1 MLPCCLAGR
10 IGASPVDGPVVIA
23 AGLRSSLVG
32 GLVGA
37 WTLLLLSY
45 SCNKTG
51 YIKNCLS
58 SAVCCLLFLVG
69 CGTNSYLHGRSAVDT
84 VCLCLSVFLVA

>member
-1 MLPCCLAGR
+1 MLLCVTGR
-10 IGASPVDGPVVIA
+10 IGANPVDGLMVVA
-23 AGLRSSLVG
+23 VGSRSSLAG
-32 GLVGA
+32 SSVGA
-37 WTLLLLSY
+37 WTLLFLSY

-69 CGTNSYLHGRSAVDT
+69 CGTNSYLHGRSAVDA